1 MPPSR
6 RSGCS
11 PGGRHRSGAPPELS
25 NSCSLNFPESRFL
38 GEAAAR
44 QLLGRLATLSIAG
57 GAVYDA
63 LVGATAAAAGVR
75 LTTRDRRALDT
86 YRALDLD
93 FEILD

>member
-25 NSCSLNFPESRFL
+25 NSCSLTTFQSR
-38 GEAAAR
+38 G
-44 QLLGRLATLSIAG
+44 SAG